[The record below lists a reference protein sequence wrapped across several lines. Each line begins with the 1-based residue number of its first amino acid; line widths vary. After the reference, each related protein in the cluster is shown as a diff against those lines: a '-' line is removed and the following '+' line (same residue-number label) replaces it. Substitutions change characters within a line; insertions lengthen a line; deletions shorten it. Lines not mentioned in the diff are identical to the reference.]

1 MVAAPT
7 RDKEELHP
15 VPCSPS
21 FLGTAG
27 PASWSALLVPV
38 PTVVRLAEYA

>member
-1 MVAAPT
+1 MVAAPL
-7 RDKEELHP
+7 RDKDELHP
-15 VPCSPS
+15 VPYSS

-27 PASWSALLVPV
+27 PASWSALLVSV